1 VKTGQTGMEN
11 WSYWFHLSILVPIC
25 RISILNEPFRPVLS
39 TGQTGMCVQKP
50 ILAILSSF
58 ILIFGLFLF
67 LMTYACMVHLFSQ
80 ERQLSCPLEVHPP
93 NFMRVARRV
102 DVMSTLVKGIKK
114 SSTSK
119 NIQEDS
125 A

>member
-1 VKTGQTGMEN
+1 MFIIASSLLHKIAYLQ
-11 WSYWFHLSILVPIC
+11 SFYL
-25 RISILNEPFRPVLS
+25 EP

-50 ILAILSSF
+50 LFAILSSF

-67 LMTYACMVHLFSQ
+67 LRTYACIVHLFSQ
-80 ERQLSCPLEVHPP
+80 ERQRSCPPEVHPP
-93 NFMRVARRV
+93 NFMRGGRRV
-102 DVMSTLVKGIKK
+102 DVMSMLVRGIKK